1 MKVNFKRMITALA
14 AAAMCAVPM
23 TSSLSASAAGRS
35 YSLAKADKQAEEAYI
50 AELLKQVSSEDVAI
64 VKEAASFTLKDPIE
78 EHYRREAERR
88 LEVWKMIH
96 GGDPIN
102 PEYALAD
109 SSAVLAGT
117 EIVGGNRNAEY
128 VAVVAEH
135 RGNSLANS
143 VDISLAGTAMWDIDD
158 PYPCGNDPYFPR
170 GGGHGG
176 PIIIR

>member
-50 AELLKQVSSEDVAI
+50 AELLKQVSSEDVTI
-64 VKEAASFTLKDPIE
+64 VRGSVSYTLKDPIKVRE
-78 EHYRREAERR
+78 EREAKRR
-88 LEVWKMIH
+88 FEVWKMIH

-143 VDISLAGTAMWDIDD
+143 VDISLAGTAMRDIDD

>member
-23 TSSLSASAAGRS
+23 TSAMSASAEYAERS

-50 AELLKQVSSEDVAI
+50 AELLKQVNSEDVTI
-64 VKEAASFTLKDPIE
+64 VRGSVSYTLKDPIKVRE
-78 EHYRREAERR
+78 EREAKRR
-88 LEVWKMIH
+88 FEVWKMIH

-117 EIVGGNRNAEY
+117 EIVGGKY
-128 VAVVAEH
+128 TPDYT
-135 RGNSLANS
+135 GPLKS
-143 VDISLAGTAMWDIDD
+143 DIVLAGKGTI
-158 PYPCGNDPYFPR
+158 YTKK
-170 GGGHGG
+170 
-176 PIIIR
+176 

>member
-23 TSSLSASAAGRS
+23 TSAMSASAAGRS

-64 VKEAASFTLKDPIE
+64 VKEAASFTLKDPIKVRE
-78 EHYRREAERR
+78 EREAKRR
-88 LEVWKMIH
+88 FEVWKMIH

-109 SSAVLAGT
+109 SSAVSISDGKIAYPDPEAPPKDWGPLT
-117 EIVGGNRNAEY
+117 P
-128 VAVVAEH
+128 VVRET
-135 RGNSLANS
+135 GSL
-143 VDISLAGTAMWDIDD
+143 
-158 PYPCGNDPYFPR
+158 
-170 GGGHGG
+170 
-176 PIIIR
+176 IIK

>member
-64 VKEAASFTLKDPIE
+64 VKEAASFTLKDPIK

-96 GGDPIN
+96 GGGPIN

-109 SSAVLAGT
+109 SSSVLAGT
-117 EIVGGNRNAEY
+117 EIVGGKY
-128 VAVVAEH
+128 TPDYT
-135 RGNSLANS
+135 GPLKS
-143 VDISLAGTAMWDIDD
+143 DIVLAGKGTI
-158 PYPCGNDPYFPR
+158 YTKK
-170 GGGHGG
+170 
-176 PIIIR
+176 

>member
-23 TSSLSASAAGRS
+23 TSAMSASAAGRS

-117 EIVGGNRNAEY
+117 EIVGGKY
-128 VAVVAEH
+128 TPDYT
-135 RGNSLANS
+135 GPLKS
-143 VDISLAGTAMWDIDD
+143 DIVLAGKRTI
-158 PYPCGNDPYFPR
+158 YTKK
-170 GGGHGG
+170 
-176 PIIIR
+176 

>member
-23 TSSLSASAAGRS
+23 TSAMSASAAGRS

-96 GGDPIN
+96 GGDPVK
-102 PEYALAD
+102 PGFETAD
-109 SSAVLAGT
+109 NTA
-117 EIVGGNRNAEY
+117 IVKVSIGGKFTPDY
-128 VAVVAEH
+128 VVTDPRIIPVAK
-135 RGNSLANS
+135 AT
-143 VDISLAGTAMWDIDD
+143 IK
-158 PYPCGNDPYFPR
+158 
-170 GGGHGG
+170 
-176 PIIIR
+176 